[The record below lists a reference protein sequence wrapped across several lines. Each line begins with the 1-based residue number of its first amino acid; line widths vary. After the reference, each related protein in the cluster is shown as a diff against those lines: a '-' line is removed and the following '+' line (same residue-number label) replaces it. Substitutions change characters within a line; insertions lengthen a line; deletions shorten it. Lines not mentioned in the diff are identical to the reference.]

1 MSRLL
6 GTWQAILGSLRP
18 SRAHVRPPRKAR
30 RRPSPHC
37 LALEQ
42 LEDRLVLTTYT
53 VTTLADGVAG
63 SLRDAITQANAH
75 HGTDKINFQPG
86 LAGTISLTGGEL
98 GITDDL
104 TITGPGA
111 GRLTVSGNGTSRVFT
126 VGAGEKVAISGL
138 TIANGKAGGGD
149 GGGLINFG
157 TVTVNNCAFT
167 SNSASEGGGL
177 ANESG
182 GRADVSGSTFT
193 SNSASLVPQ
202 RYA

>member
-1 MSRLL
+1 
-6 GTWQAILGSLRP
+6 
-18 SRAHVRPPRKAR
+18 
-30 RRPSPHC
+30 

-42 LEDRLVLTTYT
+42 LEGRT
-53 VTTLADGVAG
+53 VPSNFRVVNLADSGVG
-63 SLRDAITQANAH
+63 SLRQAVLDANA
-75 HGTDKINFQPG
+75 NPG
-86 LAGTISLTGGEL
+86 ADVITFAPAARDGTIVLTSGQL
-98 GITDDL
+98 SITDDV

-111 GRLTVSGNGTSRVFT
+111 GRLTVSGNDASRVFT
-126 VGAGEKVAISGL
+126 VAAGEKVAISGL